1 MSGRRLVVRLA
12 VLAIA
17 GTAAAVAAA
26 ATPDAARMA
35 LQSAD
40 VPGAK
45 ISGHA
50 TKPGK
55 GYVASYARTFSL
67 KTPFGR
73 SALVFIESDV
83 NLASATATATKDFA
97 GIRTYLR
104 SPKGR
109 EELAT
114 AFVKGAGKNV
124 KRKDLTLGALRTPAI
139 GDGAVELAATLKLN
153 GGRVYAAFTFFRLD
167 RVVETLIT
175 LGVRPVVQADVLKLG
190 SLIVAHAGSQFI
202 PASTAPPT
210 IAGTPQQGQTLTASP
225 GTWDNGPTPAYQW
238 QRCDAAGAACADVA
252 GATAQTYVVPS
263 TDVGAT
269 LRVNVT
275 ATNRFGTATA
285 QSAQTAVVT

>member
-1 MSGRRLVVRLA
+1 MAGGRAVVRLA
-12 VLAIA
+12 ALVVA
-17 GTAAAVAAA
+17 GTAAVAAVA
-26 ATPDAARMA
+26 ATPDASQMA
-35 LQSAD
+35 LQPAD

-45 ISGHA
+45 VSNRA

-55 GYVASYARTFSL
+55 GYVASYTRTFGL

-83 NLASATATATKDFA
+83 NLASTTATASKDFA

-104 SPKGR
+104 STKGR

-114 AFVKGAGKNV
+114 AFVKGAGKAV

-139 GDGAVELAATLKLN
+139 GDGAIELPATLKLK
-153 GGRVYAAFTFFRLD
+153 GGRIYAAFTFFRLD

-175 LGVRPVVQADVLKLG
+175 LGVRPVAQADVGRLG
-190 SLIVAHAGSQFI
+190 SLIVAHVGAQFI

-225 GTWDNGPTPAYQW
+225 GTWDNEPTVAYQW
-238 QRCDAAGAACADVA
+238 QHCDAAGAACTDVA
-252 GATAQTYVVPS
+252 GAIAQTYAVS
-263 TDVGAT
+263 SADVGST
-269 LRVNVT
+269 LRVNVA